1 MDVVNPSARLSVVI
15 PTCSRY
21 DALEDT
27 VCDLLRQTEPPSQI
41 IVVDTTP
48 EAERQRSASLVSTPR
63 TEIVYIASAAVGK
76 VNRAR
81 NEGLREVTSE
91 YVLLLDDDMKLP
103 ADCLAKFLLAHAAGA
118 AVVHGSLI
126 ESGNE
131 LESSHGGDRPLWN
144 VLRHRHAA
152 TRCHTIAV
160 SSGFVSIRTDA
171 LRAIGD
177 LDEAFVYSYDD
188 WDLGYRLWTAGYIT
202 IHDPNVFAT
211 HLKTSQGGARALVSG
226 RQGQLNKFT
235 AKYYFLAKH
244 FTRRAVRI
252 EFLTDILL
260 AFAERKRQPWAL
272 LSEWA
277 LRWDAYQRFPM
288 YGVHA
293 AQPPLA
299 GSTPVTTELPAPVA
313 QLKV

>member
-1 MDVVNPSARLSVVI
+1 MDVVNQNGQISVVI

-21 DALEDT
+21 DALENT
-27 VCDLLRQTEPPSQI
+27 VRDLLMQTEPPSRI

-48 EAERQRSASLVSTPR
+48 EPERQTPAALVSGPR
-63 TEIVYIASAAVGK
+63 TEIVYITSTAFGK

-81 NEGLREVTSE
+81 NEGLREVTSD
-91 YVLLLDDDMKLP
+91 YVLFLDDDMELP
-103 ADCLAKFLLAHAAGA
+103 ADCLAKFLLAHRAGA
-118 AVVHGSLI
+118 EVVHGSLI
-126 ESGNE
+126 ESGSE

-202 IHDPNVFAT
+202 IHEPNVFAT

-226 RQGQLNKFT
+226 RQGELNKFT

-244 FTRRAVRI
+244 FSRRAVRI
-252 EFLTDILL
+252 EFLTDLLL
-260 AFAERKRQPWAL
+260 AFAERKRQPWTL

-277 LRWDAYQRFPM
+277 LRWDAYRRFPM
-288 YGVHA
+288 YGVPA
-293 AQPPLA
+293 TPSEMPRSLA
-299 GSTPVTTELPAPVA
+299 H
-313 QLKV
+313 LKV